1 MKLIL
6 ASGSP
11 RRKDLLRAVGINIYK
26 VAPANIPEMRGEEET
41 PLAYCQRL
49 AREKSTTN
57 YFDDALILAAD
68 TIVAKGDEV
77 FEKPHHDAHALQTLL
92 SLQDC
97 WHEVITA
104 WALFDTSTQQ
114 LHQGHAISKVR
125 FRPLSQAECQ
135 SYIAT
140 GEGNDKAGAY
150 GIQGL
155 GSALIET
162 IQGSYS
168 NIVGLPME
176 QIVPLLHKLQSK

>member
-11 RRKDLLRAVGINIYK
+11 RRKDLLRAVGIPIFK
-26 VAPANIPEMRGEEET
+26 IAPANIPEMREET
-41 PLAYCQRL
+41 ESPLAYCQRL

-57 YFDDALILAAD
+57 YFEQALILAAD
-68 TIVAKGDEV
+68 TIVAKEDQV
-77 FEKPHHDAHALQTLL
+77 FEKPRNDEHALETLL
-92 SLQDC
+92 ALQNC

-104 WALFDTSTQQ
+104 WALFDTSNQK

-125 FRPLSQAECQ
+125 FRPLSQTECL

-155 GSALIET
+155 GSALIDT
-162 IQGSYS
+162 IEGSYS

-176 QIVPLLHKLQSK
+176 QIVPLLHKLQQE